1 MELVLEQDEIDSLL
15 REALKMRGVLVP
27 DRNIIRIRRNN
38 KTSTIRVVF
47 TAPSARGAAAHEK
60 GATR

>member
-15 REALKMRGVLVP
+15 RQALKTRGVQVP
-27 DRNIIRIRRNN
+27 DQYETRIRRNN

-47 TAPSARGAAAHEK
+47 APPRKQPSKVKVAG
-60 GATR
+60 

>member
-47 TAPSARGAAAHEK
+47 TTPASPGELPQGKESLR
-60 GATR
+60 

>member
-1 MELVLEQDEIDSLL
+1 MELVLEQNEIDSLL

-27 DRNIIRIRRNN
+27 DQNIIRIRRNN

-47 TAPSARGAAAHEK
+47 VPPAICASSLLSERG
-60 GATR
+60 GR